1 MSRVTSLE
9 QFVGPVRESGT
20 QLNYM
25 RCPVCGDERFK
36 VYADPNTGKWYCF
49 AHQGGGQVETP
60 LAQETWAATV
70 LDQLTKPRY
79 TDVAIEWPERELPRW
94 EPLTKKAL
102 KYLELRGISEGLAR
116 RLGIVEMEDRLRVV
130 LPYVGPTGRL
140 IYWSAR
146 SYSSLEEGPKYL
158 AASGKH
164 PLFVLPDWQPKDEV
178 VVVEGAF
185 DAIAV
190 HQHTGLPVA
199 ALGGKS
205 LPMYLQPELLALC
218 RERLTLVL
226 DSDAL
231 GAALKI
237 KERLALR
244 RQVRLVLLPD
254 GEDPASMGEAI
265 KELL

>member
-9 QFVGPVRESGT
+9 QFTGLVRESGT
-20 QLNYM
+20 QNNYQ
-25 RCPVCGDERFK
+25 RCPICGDERWK

-49 AHQGGGQVETP
+49 AHQGGGQVDTP
-60 LAQETWAATV
+60 LSQETWAATV
-70 LDQLTKPRY
+70 LDQLAGKDRRDQP
-79 TDVAIEWPERELPRW
+79 IEWPERELPRW
-94 EPLTKKAL
+94 EPLGKKAL
-102 KYLELRGISEGLAR
+102 KYLATRGIDAGLAR
-116 RLGIVEMEDRLRVV
+116 RMGIVEMEYRLRVV
-130 LPYVGPTGRL
+130 LPYVGPTGGL

-146 SYSSLEEGPKYL
+146 AYSPLEDGPKYL

>member
-1 MSRVTSLE
+1 MKVTSLE

-20 QLNYM
+20 QNNYQI
-25 RCPVCGDERFK
+25 CPVCGDTRFK
-36 VYADPNTGKWYCF
+36 VYVDPQSGKWWCF
-49 AHQGGGQVETP
+49 AHQGGGCVETP
-60 LAQETWAATV
+60 MCQETWAQTV
-70 LDQLTKPRY
+70 LDQLAGRTRRDEP
-79 TDVAIEWPERELPRW
+79 INWPERDMPRW
-94 EPLTKKAL
+94 EPLGKKAI
-102 KYLELRGISEGLAR
+102 KYLAKRGIDASTAR
-116 RLGIVEMEDRLRVV
+116 KLGIVEMADRLRVV
-130 LPYVGPTGRL
+130 LPYVGPTGGL

-146 SYSSLEEGPKYL
+146 AYSPVEDGPKYL

-164 PLFVLPDWQPKDEV
+164 PLYVLPDWRPRDEI

-205 LPMYLQPELLALC
+205 LPRYLQPELLALC
-218 RERLTLVL
+218 RKKLTVVL

-237 KERLALR
+237 KDRLAMQ
-244 RQVRLVLLPD
+244 RQVKLVLLPD